1 MYRDVIRTVG
11 KNVVAIDQ
19 RVSALHEPNT
29 LTLEIS
35 FEGEGDTRQE
45 CLEQFSKS
53 FNAVVSVGSRF
64 GFAESDW
71 VASDC
76 TIEALYKYAYKK
88 IDDDQYE
95 EVEDNR
101 YVRKQV
107 RDGFRY
113 EATTELKITQDFDS
127 DYVLKLWTAFAE
139 NQADYSF
146 SIQPGLKDQTS
157 LEQDLITIAVKEARG
172 RAEKCATAAGCKLGS
187 ATYIHTEGKSDLTAL
202 SRCADSILEGVSY
215 DCGEIEETFPSFSLA
230 PISLE
235 VEVHTEWE
243 LL

>member
-19 RVSALHEPNT
+19 KVSALYEPNT
-29 LTLEIS
+29 LALEIS

-45 CLEQFSKS
+45 CLEEFSKS

-64 GFAESDW
+64 GFGESNW
-71 VASDC
+71 TASNC
-76 TIEALYKYAYKK
+76 TIEALYRYVYRE
-88 IDDDQYE
+88 IDGQYE
-95 EVEDNR
+95 EVVENR
-101 YVRKQV
+101 YMRKQI

-113 EATTELKITQDFDS
+113 EATAELKITQDFDS
-127 DYVLKLWTAFAE
+127 DYVLKLWMAFAE

-146 SIQPGLKDQTS
+146 SIQPGLKDQAS
-157 LEQDLITIAVKEARG
+157 LEQDLITIAVEEARG

-187 ATYIHTEGKSDLTAL
+187 ATYIHTEGNSDLATM
-202 SRCADSILEGVSY
+202 SRCADSILEGISY
-215 DCGEIEETFPSFSLA
+215 SHNEIEEAFPCFSLA